1 MNLQELVSL
10 IEAEIDQV
18 NTDDPYRNE
27 LVITA
32 TWSDG
37 KHKMVIKQNH
47 RLRYSIIEALPN
59 GAEIVLQVISHKEEL
74 LGETVIK
81 KITNDKYIVQE
92 DEDYEA

>member
-1 MNLQELVSL
+1 MNLQELVSY
-10 IEAEIDQV
+10 IEAEIDQI
-18 NTDDPYRNE
+18 NTDDPSRYE

-32 TWSDG
+32 TWGEG
-37 KHKMVIKQNH
+37 KHKMVIKQNQ
-47 RLRYSIIEALPN
+47 RLRYPIIEASPN